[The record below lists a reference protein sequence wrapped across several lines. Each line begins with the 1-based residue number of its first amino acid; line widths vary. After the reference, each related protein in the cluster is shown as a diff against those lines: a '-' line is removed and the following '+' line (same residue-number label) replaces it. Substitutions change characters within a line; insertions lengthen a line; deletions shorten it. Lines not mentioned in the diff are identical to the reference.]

1 MKRLLS
7 ILAIAAMATPIIF
20 SSTPAQAL
28 TWDDLWGAVKK
39 GIVSG
44 VQMGA
49 ESAVQKNM
57 TEQTSTP
64 EDESVKSTAEQS
76 GDSSDEPPAEE
87 VSE

>member
-1 MKRLLS
+1 
-7 ILAIAAMATPIIF
+7 MATPIVF
-20 SSTPAQAL
+20 VSTPAQAL
-28 TWDDLWGAVKK
+28 TWDDLWGAIRK
-39 GIVSG
+39 GVISG

-57 TEQTSTP
+57 TEQTITP
-64 EDESVKSTAEQS
+64 SDESAKSTAEQS